1 MTQYV
6 RNAKEGKM
14 RIDWQRYRKN
24 TCTKC
29 DKFTGAKPVFGKCMG
44 NFDDIYECVRRKLF
58 NREENHEVKELKT

>member
-1 MTQYV
+1 
-6 RNAKEGKM
+6 M

-29 DKFTGAKPVFGKCMG
+29 DKFTGEKPVFGKCMG
-44 NFDDIYECVRRKLF
+44 HFDDVYKCVRRKLF